1 MHGLKTIM
9 TLAIVYLKINIPKV
23 YGRNKGGKIQTTKYT
38 EVMVLNKQWKYITMI
53 NFVHLAHYV
62 IHILINKIIR

>member
-1 MHGLKTIM
+1 MNAWIKNNYDISHFL
-9 TLAIVYLKINIPKV
+9 LKINIPKV

-53 NFVHLAHYV
+53 NFGTLCYTYFD
-62 IHILINKIIR
+62 